1 MSRQD
6 LYMSVAFFALIAYL
20 LFRNLPGALI
30 FLRPGWIR
38 TRIVGGADQVV
49 GNTPAMRQML
59 GELEDDG
66 FEPLGVIVEKRP
78 LRHGVE
84 ELVLMHPEGGCF
96 AGVRQVGNEA
106 WLSLLSPFSDG
117 TMVITTDFRLP
128 SVDEDGYLAG
138 GLPGNAPLE
147 LLNAHRRRVQR
158 FIEAGHP
165 LDDRLSLE
173 ARVEAGEG
181 FYAKG
186 PGRREVRRAEI
197 RSTVIATVAVIWA
210 VMYAVGLVRNAA

>member
-38 TRIVGGADQVV
+38 TRIAGGADQVV
-49 GNTPAMRQML
+49 GTTPAMRQML

-66 FEPLGVIVEKRP
+66 FEPLGVITEKRP
-78 LRHGVE
+78 LRQGVE
-84 ELVLMHPEGGCF
+84 EQVLVHLEGGCY

-106 WLSLLSPFSDG
+106 WLSLISPFSDG
-117 TMVITTDFRLP
+117 AMVITTDYRFP
-128 SVDEDGYLAG
+128 SVDADDYLAG
-138 GLPGNAPLE
+138 GLPGNGPLE

-165 LDDRLSLE
+165 LDDRFTLE
-173 ARVEAGEG
+173 ARAQAGEA

-186 PGRREVRRAEI
+186 PGRREIRRSEI
-197 RSTVIATVAVIWA
+197 RSTVIATLAVVWA
-210 VMYAVGLVRNAA
+210 VMYARGLIQNVL